1 MFKIIHQS
9 TTAVWKTFGKFSGIS
24 GPGLKFYIPIMHK
37 ITPVSNRLHQ
47 DPFKVEVK
55 TKDNVFANL
64 HIDVQYQVKPE
75 DTEKA
80 FFSMSEPVKQMT
92 SYIEND
98 IRSFS
103 SRKNLDAL
111 FESQDEICQTVSEN
125 LSKKMKEHGYTI
137 VNTLVTGI
145 EPAKEVKD
153 AMNRINATLR
163 LKEAAINEANA
174 HYEKEVGQARAD
186 KERKKLQ
193 GEGISEQRKAIL
205 EGYETG
211 LEKMA
216 QKLGL
221 SNKEVIAFVQGF
233 QHLDVMESIGRSQ
246 NAKIIF
252 MNNNTNDLG
261 SQLIKAQLATQSVDS
276 VHKKEEL

>member
-1 MFKIIHQS
+1 MLKVVHQS
-9 TTAVWKTFGKFSGIS
+9 TTGVWKTLGKFSGVT
-24 GPGLKFYIPIMHK
+24 GPGLKVYIPGIHS

-47 DPFKVEVK
+47 DPFNVEVK
-55 TKDNVFANL
+55 TRDNVFANL
-64 HIDVQYQVKPE
+64 HIAVQYQVKPE

-80 FFSMSEPVKQMT
+80 FFSMWDPVKQMT

-103 SRKNLDAL
+103 SRKNLDEL
-111 FESQDEICQTVSEN
+111 FESQDEICHTVSEN
-125 LSKKMKEHGYTI
+125 LSKKMKDHGYSI
-137 VNTLVTGI
+137 INTLVTGI
-145 EPAKEVKD
+145 EPTKEVKD
-153 AMNRINATLR
+153 AMNKINATAR
-163 LKEAAINEANA
+163 LKDAAKNEALA

-186 KERKKLQ
+186 KERKRLQ

-205 EGYETG
+205 DGYETG

-216 QKLGL
+216 HKLGM
-221 SNKEVIAFVQGF
+221 SNQDVISFVQNF

-252 MNNNTNDLG
+252 MNSNSNDL
-261 SQLIKAQLATQSVDS
+261 SEQLIKAQLATSAVS
-276 VHKKEEL
+276 KKEDL